1 LVTPNQCVAWHGD
14 DAVAVLCLQVSLG
27 DDGDVDVVAGQIGT
41 KILGRMRLAE
51 RRGVQH
57 VQ

>member
-1 LVTPNQCVAWHGD
+1 
-14 DAVAVLCLQVSLG
+14 VLCLQVSLG